1 MSKNPTPKPPDGFT
15 PLEKFE
21 LYLSILTKVEAIIA
35 GVGVLLIHLNPQQTR
50 IIAQV
55 SLTLAILAVIAV
67 GVFVGTQQ

>member
-1 MSKNPTPKPPDGFT
+1 MSEKPTPKPPDGTT

-21 LYLSILTKVEAIIA
+21 LYLSILTKIEAIIG
-35 GVGVLLIHLNPQQTR
+35 GVGVLLIYLSPQQTR

-55 SLTLAILAVIAV
+55 SLTLAILAVLAV